1 MTLKP
6 GFDYMNNPLLNK
18 GTAFSKEERASY
30 QLDGLL
36 PPIIETIEQQAV
48 RIEMQIKNLETPLH
62 KHQLLT
68 NLYNENRTLYY
79 YVVTKNVTD
88 YLPIIYTPT
97 IGDAVIQY
105 HKDYTAPDE
114 ALFIDAFAP
123 EKLSASIKNYA
134 KNNPNIDMIVIT
146 DGEGVLGIGDWGVNG
161 VKIAVGKLAVYTVAA
176 GLAPDRVLPVV
187 IDAGT
192 NNETLLN
199 DPLYLGNKR
208 PRLSESEYDAF
219 IASFVNVMEEVF
231 PKAILHWEDFG
242 RANASRI
249 LHNYRDKICTF
260 NDDIQGTGA
269 MVVAAVLATI
279 QVSKIP
285 LSEQKIIIF
294 GAGTA
299 GIGIADQLSAQWMR
313 ETGLPFES
321 AKKHFYLVDRNGLV
335 LDNMTDLTTGQ
346 KKYAHLSTE
355 WSNVPTDTLENL
367 MEAVHP
373 TMLIGCS
380 GVTGAFKE
388 SIVKKMTQY
397 TERPAILPLSN
408 PTKLAEATASDLIQW
423 TDGKALIVTG
433 SPSKPVEYQHTT
445 YEIGQANNALLYPGL
460 GLGALVT
467 RAKYITDGMLA
478 AASMAVAEQI
488 SPNKAGAALLPH
500 VRTLRDTSRAVAIA
514 VANQAVKENIHQ
526 VELTN
531 VTEAI
536 EREMWQPIYKG
547 VLICSTKRSNH

>member
-1 MTLKP
+1 MTLKS

-48 RIEMQIKNLETPLH
+48 RIEMQIENLETPLH

-219 IASFVNVMEEVF
+219 IASFVNVMKEVF

-313 ETGLPFES
+313 ETGLPFET

-346 KKYAHLSTE
+346 KKYAHPSTE

-488 SPNKAGAALLPH
+488 SPNEAGAALLPH
-500 VRTLRDTSRAVAIA
+500 VRTLRETSRAVAIA
-514 VANQAVKENIHQ
+514 VANQAIKENIHQ

-547 VLICSTKRSNH
+547 V

>member
-1 MTLKP
+1 MTVKP

-48 RIEMQIKNLETPLH
+48 RIETQIENLETPLH

-105 HKDYTAPDE
+105 HKEYTAPDE

-219 IASFVNVMEEVF
+219 IASFVNVMKEVF

-346 KKYAHLSTE
+346 KKYAHPSTE

-460 GLGALVT
+460 GQGALVT

-500 VRTLRDTSRAVAIA
+500 VRTLRETSRAVAIA
-514 VANQAVKENIHQ
+514 VANQAIKENIHQ

-547 VLICSTKRSNH
+547 V

>member
-1 MTLKP
+1 MTLKS

-18 GTAFSKEERASY
+18 GTAFSKEERANY

-48 RIEMQIKNLETPLH
+48 RIETQIENLETPLH

-79 YVVTKNVTD
+79 YLVTKNVTD

-105 HKDYTAPDE
+105 HKEYTAPDE

-219 IASFVNVMEEVF
+219 IASFVNVMKEVF

-279 QVSKIP
+279 QVSRIP

-299 GIGIADQLSAQWMR
+299 GIGIADQLSAQLMR
-313 ETGLPFES
+313 ETGLPFEK
-321 AKKHFYLVDRNGLV
+321 AKKHFYLVDRKGLV

-346 KKYAHLSTE
+346 KKYAHPSAE

-367 MEAVHP
+367 VEAVHP

-433 SPSKPVEYQHTT
+433 SPSKPVEYQNTT

-467 RAKYITDGMLA
+467 RAKYITDDMLA

-500 VRTLRDTSRAVAIA
+500 VRTLRETSRAVAIA
-514 VANQAVKENIHQ
+514 VANQAIKENIHQ

-531 VTEAI
+531 VIEAI
-536 EREMWQPIYKG
+536 ELEMWQPIYKG
-547 VLICSTKRSNH
+547 V

>member
-1 MTLKP
+1 MTLKS

-48 RIEMQIKNLETPLH
+48 RIETQIENLETPLH

-114 ALFIDAFAP
+114 ALFVDAFAP

-208 PRLSESEYDAF
+208 SRLSESEYDAF
-219 IASFVNVMEEVF
+219 IASFVNVMKEVF

-279 QVSKIP
+279 QVSRIP

-299 GIGIADQLSAQWMR
+299 GIGIADQLSAQLMR
-313 ETGLPFES
+313 ETGLPFEK
-321 AKKHFYLVDRNGLV
+321 AKKHFYLVDRKGLV

-346 KKYAHLSTE
+346 KKYAHPSAE

-367 MEAVHP
+367 VEAVHP

-433 SPSKPVEYQHTT
+433 SPSKPVEYQNTT

-467 RAKYITDGMLA
+467 RAKYITDDMLA

-500 VRTLRDTSRAVAIA
+500 VRTLRETSRAVAIA
-514 VANQAVKENIHQ
+514 VANQAIKENIHQ

-531 VTEAI
+531 VIEAI
-536 EREMWQPIYKG
+536 ELEMWQPIYKG
-547 VLICSTKRSNH
+547 V

>member
-1 MTLKP
+1 MTVKP

-48 RIEMQIKNLETPLH
+48 RIETQIENLETPLH

-105 HKDYTAPDE
+105 HKEYTAPDE

-134 KNNPNIDMIVIT
+134 KNNPKIDMIVIT

-219 IASFVNVMEEVF
+219 IASFVNVMKEVF

-313 ETGLPFES
+313 ETGLPFET

-346 KKYAHLSTE
+346 KKYAHPSTE

-488 SPNKAGAALLPH
+488 APNKAGAALLPH
-500 VRTLRDTSRAVAIA
+500 VRTLRETSRAVAIA
-514 VANQAVKENIHQ
+514 VANQAIKENIHQ

-547 VLICSTKRSNH
+547 V

>member
-1 MTLKP
+1 MTVKP

-48 RIEMQIKNLETPLH
+48 RIETQIENLETPLH

-105 HKDYTAPDE
+105 HKEYTAPDE

-219 IASFVNVMEEVF
+219 IASFVNVMKEVF

-313 ETGLPFES
+313 ETGLPFET

-346 KKYAHLSTE
+346 KKYAHPSTE

-445 YEIGQANNALLYPGL
+445 YEIGQANNALLYSGL

-500 VRTLRDTSRAVAIA
+500 VRTLRETSRAVAIA
-514 VANQAVKENIHQ
+514 VANQAIKENIHQ

-547 VLICSTKRSNH
+547 V

>member
-1 MTLKP
+1 MTLKS

-48 RIEMQIKNLETPLH
+48 RIETQIENLETPLH

-97 IGDAVIQY
+97 IGDTVIQY

-219 IASFVNVMEEVF
+219 IASFVNVMKEVF

-346 KKYAHLSTE
+346 KKYAHPSTE

-500 VRTLRDTSRAVAIA
+500 VRTLRETSRAVAIA
-514 VANQAVKENIHQ
+514 VANQAIKENIHQ

-547 VLICSTKRSNH
+547 V

>member
-1 MTLKP
+1 MTLKS

-48 RIEMQIKNLETPLH
+48 RIETQIENLETPLH

-79 YVVTKNVTD
+79 YLVTKNVTD

-114 ALFIDAFAP
+114 ALFVDAFAP

-219 IASFVNVMEEVF
+219 IASFVNVMKEVF

-279 QVSKIP
+279 QVSRIP

-299 GIGIADQLSAQWMR
+299 GIGIADQLSAQLMR
-313 ETGLPFES
+313 ETGLPFEK
-321 AKKHFYLVDRNGLV
+321 AKKHFYLVDRKGLV

-346 KKYAHLSTE
+346 KKYAHPSAE

-367 MEAVHP
+367 VEAVHP

-433 SPSKPVEYQHTT
+433 SPSKPVEYQNTT

-467 RAKYITDGMLA
+467 RAKYITDDMLA
-478 AASMAVAEQI
+478 AASLAVAEQI

-500 VRTLRDTSRAVAIA
+500 VRTLRETSRAVAIA
-514 VANQAVKENIHQ
+514 VANQAIKENIHQ

-531 VTEAI
+531 VIEAI
-536 EREMWQPIYKG
+536 ELEMWQPIYKG
-547 VLICSTKRSNH
+547 V

>member
-1 MTLKP
+1 MTLKS

-48 RIEMQIKNLETPLH
+48 RIETQIENLETPLH

-192 NNETLLN
+192 SNETLLN

-219 IASFVNVMEEVF
+219 IASFVNVMKEVF

-321 AKKHFYLVDRNGLV
+321 AKNHFYLVDRNGLV

-346 KKYAHLSTE
+346 KKYAHPSTE
-355 WSNVPTDTLENL
+355 WSNVPTNTLENL

-500 VRTLRDTSRAVAIA
+500 VRTLCETSRAVAIA

-547 VLICSTKRSNH
+547 V

>member
-1 MTLKP
+1 MTVKP

-48 RIEMQIKNLETPLH
+48 RIETQIENLETPLH

-105 HKDYTAPDE
+105 HKEYTAPDE

-219 IASFVNVMEEVF
+219 IASFVNVMKEVF

-299 GIGIADQLSAQWMR
+299 GIGIADQLSAQRMR
-313 ETGLPFES
+313 ETGLPFET

-346 KKYAHLSTE
+346 KKYAHPSTE

-488 SPNKAGAALLPH
+488 APNKAGAALLPH
-500 VRTLRDTSRAVAIA
+500 VRTLRETSRAVAIA
-514 VANQAVKENIHQ
+514 AANQAIKENIHQ

-547 VLICSTKRSNH
+547 V

>member
-1 MTLKP
+1 MTVKP

-48 RIEMQIKNLETPLH
+48 RIETQIENLETPLH

-105 HKDYTAPDE
+105 HKEYTAPDE

-219 IASFVNVMEEVF
+219 IASFVNVMKEVF

-313 ETGLPFES
+313 ETGLPFET

-346 KKYAHLSTE
+346 KKYAHPSTE

-488 SPNKAGAALLPH
+488 APNKAGAALLPH
-500 VRTLRDTSRAVAIA
+500 VRTLRETSRAVAIA
-514 VANQAVKENIHQ
+514 VANQAIKENIHQ

-547 VLICSTKRSNH
+547 V

>member
-1 MTLKP
+1 MTLKS

-48 RIEMQIKNLETPLH
+48 RIETQIENLETPLH

-114 ALFIDAFAP
+114 ALFVDAFAP

-219 IASFVNVMEEVF
+219 VASFVNVMKEVF

-279 QVSKIP
+279 QVSRIP

-313 ETGLPFES
+313 ETGLPFET

-346 KKYAHLSTE
+346 KKYAHPSTE

-488 SPNKAGAALLPH
+488 SPNEAGAALLPH
-500 VRTLRDTSRAVAIA
+500 VRTLRETSRAVAIA
-514 VANQAVKENIHQ
+514 VANQAIKENIHQ

-547 VLICSTKRSNH
+547 V

>member
-1 MTLKP
+1 MTLKS

-48 RIEMQIKNLETPLH
+48 RIETQIENLETPLH

-114 ALFIDAFAP
+114 ALFVDAFAP
-123 EKLSASIKNYA
+123 EKLSASIKNYS

-219 IASFVNVMEEVF
+219 IASFVNVMKEVF

-321 AKKHFYLVDRNGLV
+321 AKNHFYLVDRNGLV

-346 KKYAHLSTE
+346 KKYAHPSTE
-355 WSNVPTDTLENL
+355 WSNVPTNTLENL

-500 VRTLRDTSRAVAIA
+500 VRTLRETSRAVAIA
-514 VANQAVKENIHQ
+514 VANQAIKENIHQ

-547 VLICSTKRSNH
+547 V

>member
-1 MTLKP
+1 
-6 GFDYMNNPLLNK
+6 YMNNPLLNK

-48 RIEMQIKNLETPLH
+48 RIETQIENLETPLH

-114 ALFIDAFAP
+114 ALFVDAFAP

-208 PRLSESEYDAF
+208 PHLSESEYDAF
-219 IASFVNVMEEVF
+219 IASFVNVMKEVF

-279 QVSKIP
+279 QVSRIP

-299 GIGIADQLSAQWMR
+299 GIGIADQLSAQLMR
-313 ETGLPFES
+313 ETGLPFEK
-321 AKKHFYLVDRNGLV
+321 AKKHFYLVDRKGLV

-346 KKYAHLSTE
+346 KKYAHPSAE

-367 MEAVHP
+367 VEAVHP

-433 SPSKPVEYQHTT
+433 SPSKPVEYQNTT

-467 RAKYITDGMLA
+467 RAKYITDDMLA

-488 SPNKAGAALLPH
+488 SPNKSGAALLPH
-500 VRTLRDTSRAVAIA
+500 VRTLRETSRAVAIA
-514 VANQAVKENIHQ
+514 VANQAIKENIHQ

-531 VTEAI
+531 VIEAI
-536 EREMWQPIYKG
+536 ELEMWQPIYKG
-547 VLICSTKRSNH
+547 V

>member
-1 MTLKP
+1 MTLKS

-48 RIEMQIKNLETPLH
+48 RIETQIENLETPLH

-114 ALFIDAFAP
+114 ALFVDAFAP

-208 PRLSESEYDAF
+208 PRLSESEYNAF
-219 IASFVNVMEEVF
+219 IASFVNVMKEVF

-279 QVSKIP
+279 QVSRIP

-299 GIGIADQLSAQWMR
+299 GIGIADQLSAQLMR
-313 ETGLPFES
+313 ETGLPFEK
-321 AKKHFYLVDRNGLV
+321 AKKHFYLVDRKGLV

-346 KKYAHLSTE
+346 KKYAHPSAE

-367 MEAVHP
+367 VEAVHP

-433 SPSKPVEYQHTT
+433 SPSKPVEYQNTT

-467 RAKYITDGMLA
+467 RAKYITDDMLA

-500 VRTLRDTSRAVAIA
+500 VRTLRETSRAVAIA
-514 VANQAVKENIHQ
+514 VANQAIKENIHQ

-531 VTEAI
+531 VIEAI
-536 EREMWQPIYKG
+536 ELEMWQPIYKG
-547 VLICSTKRSNH
+547 V

>member
-1 MTLKP
+1 MTVKP

-48 RIEMQIKNLETPLH
+48 RIETQIENLETPLH

-105 HKDYTAPDE
+105 HKEYTAPDE

-161 VKIAVGKLAVYTVAA
+161 VKIAVGKLAVYTVAT

-219 IASFVNVMEEVF
+219 IASFVNVMKEVF

-346 KKYAHLSTE
+346 KKYAHPSTE

-500 VRTLRDTSRAVAIA
+500 VRTLRETSRAVAIA
-514 VANQAVKENIHQ
+514 VANQAIKENIHQ

-547 VLICSTKRSNH
+547 V

>member
-1 MTLKP
+1 MTVKS

-18 GTAFSKEERASY
+18 GTAFSEEERANY

-48 RIEMQIKNLETPLH
+48 RIETQIENLETPLH

-114 ALFIDAFAP
+114 ALFVDAFAP

-199 DPLYLGNKR
+199 DPLSLGNKR

-219 IASFVNVMEEVF
+219 IASFVNVMKEVF

-279 QVSKIP
+279 QVSRIP

-299 GIGIADQLSAQWMR
+299 GIGIADQLSAQLMR
-313 ETGLPFES
+313 ETGLPFEK
-321 AKKHFYLVDRNGLV
+321 AKKHFYLVDRKGLV

-346 KKYAHLSTE
+346 KKYAHPSAE

-367 MEAVHP
+367 VEAVHP

-433 SPSKPVEYQHTT
+433 SPSKPVEYQNTT

-467 RAKYITDGMLA
+467 RAKYITDDMLA

-500 VRTLRDTSRAVAIA
+500 VRTLRETSRAVAIA
-514 VANQAVKENIHQ
+514 VANQAIKENIHQ

-531 VTEAI
+531 VIEAI
-536 EREMWQPIYKG
+536 ELEMWQPIYKG
-547 VLICSTKRSNH
+547 V

>member
-1 MTLKP
+1 MTLKS

-18 GTAFSKEERASY
+18 GTAFSKEERANY

-48 RIEMQIKNLETPLH
+48 RIETQIENLETPLH

-79 YVVTKNVTD
+79 YLVTKNVTD

-105 HKDYTAPDE
+105 HKEYTAPDE

-199 DPLYLGNKR
+199 DSLYLGNKS

-219 IASFVNVMEEVF
+219 IASFVNVMKEVF

-279 QVSKIP
+279 QVSRIP

-299 GIGIADQLSAQWMR
+299 GIGIADQLSAQLMR
-313 ETGLPFES
+313 ETGLPFEK
-321 AKKHFYLVDRNGLV
+321 AKKHFYLVDRKGLV

-346 KKYAHLSTE
+346 KKYAHPSAE

-367 MEAVHP
+367 VEAVHP

-433 SPSKPVEYQHTT
+433 SPSKPVEYQNTT

-467 RAKYITDGMLA
+467 RAKYITDDMLA

-488 SPNKAGAALLPH
+488 SPNKSGAAFLPH
-500 VRTLRDTSRAVAIA
+500 VRTLRETSRAVAIA
-514 VANQAVKENIHQ
+514 VANQAIKENIHQ

-531 VTEAI
+531 VIEAI
-536 EREMWQPIYKG
+536 ELEMWQPIYKG
-547 VLICSTKRSNH
+547 V

>member
-1 MTLKP
+1 MTLKS

-48 RIEMQIKNLETPLH
+48 RIETQIENLETPLH

-114 ALFIDAFAP
+114 ALFVDAFAP

-219 IASFVNVMEEVF
+219 IASFVNVMKEVF

-279 QVSKIP
+279 QVSRIP

-299 GIGIADQLSAQWMR
+299 GIGIADQLSAQLMR
-313 ETGLPFES
+313 ETGLPFEK
-321 AKKHFYLVDRNGLV
+321 AKKHFYLVDRKGLV

-346 KKYAHLSTE
+346 MKYAHPSAE

-367 MEAVHP
+367 VEAVHP

-433 SPSKPVEYQHTT
+433 SPSKPVEYQNTT

-467 RAKYITDGMLA
+467 RAKYITDDMLA

-500 VRTLRDTSRAVAIA
+500 VRTLRETSRAVAIA
-514 VANQAVKENIHQ
+514 VANQAIKENIHQ

-531 VTEAI
+531 VIEAI
-536 EREMWQPIYKG
+536 ELEMWQPIYKG
-547 VLICSTKRSNH
+547 V

>member
-1 MTLKP
+1 MTVKP

-48 RIEMQIKNLETPLH
+48 RIETQIENLETPLH

-105 HKDYTAPDE
+105 HKEYTAPDE

-219 IASFVNVMEEVF
+219 IASFVNVMKEVF

-346 KKYAHLSTE
+346 KKYAHPSTE
-355 WSNVPTDTLENL
+355 WSNMPTDTLENL

-500 VRTLRDTSRAVAIA
+500 VRTLRETSRAVAIA
-514 VANQAVKENIHQ
+514 VANQAIKENIHQ

-547 VLICSTKRSNH
+547 V

>member
-1 MTLKP
+1 MTVKS

-18 GTAFSKEERASY
+18 GTAFSEEERANY

-48 RIEMQIKNLETPLH
+48 RIETQIENLETPLH

-114 ALFIDAFAP
+114 ALFVDAFAP

-219 IASFVNVMEEVF
+219 IASFVNVMKEVF

-279 QVSKIP
+279 QVSRIP

-299 GIGIADQLSAQWMR
+299 GIGIADQLSAQLMR
-313 ETGLPFES
+313 ETGLPFEK
-321 AKKHFYLVDRNGLV
+321 AKKHFYLVDRKGLV

-346 KKYAHLSTE
+346 KKYAHPSAE

-367 MEAVHP
+367 VEAVHP

-397 TERPAILPLSN
+397 TERSAILPLSN

-433 SPSKPVEYQHTT
+433 SPSKPVEYQNTT

-467 RAKYITDGMLA
+467 RAKYITDDMLA

-500 VRTLRDTSRAVAIA
+500 VRTLRETSRAVAIA
-514 VANQAVKENIHQ
+514 VANQAIKENIHQ

-531 VTEAI
+531 VIEAI
-536 EREMWQPIYKG
+536 ELEMWQPIYKG
-547 VLICSTKRSNH
+547 V

>member
-1 MTLKP
+1 MTLKS
-6 GFDYMNNPLLNK
+6 GFDYLNNPLLNK
-18 GTAFSKEERASY
+18 GTAFTNEERASY
-30 QLDGLL
+30 HLDGLL
-36 PPIIETIEQQAV
+36 PPIIETIEQQAA
-48 RIEMQIKNLETPLH
+48 RIEYQIENLETALH

-79 YVVTKNVTD
+79 YVVTKNVTE
-88 YLPIIYTPT
+88 YLPLIYTPT
-97 IGDAVIQY
+97 IGDAVIHY
-105 HKDYTAPDE
+105 HTDYNAPDE

-123 EKLSASIKNYA
+123 EKLRASIENYA

-192 NNETLLN
+192 NNKTLLE
-199 DPLYLGNKR
+199 DPRYLGNKR
-208 PRLSESEYDAF
+208 PRLSENEYDTF
-219 IASFVNVMEEVF
+219 IAQLVDAMTSVF

-249 LHNYRDKICTF
+249 LHNYREEICTF

-279 QVSKIP
+279 QVSRIP

-299 GIGIADQLSAQWMR
+299 GIGIADQLSGQLMR
-313 ETGLPFES
+313 ETGLSFD
-321 AKKHFYLVDRNGLV
+321 AARKHFYLVDRDGLV
-335 LDNMTDLTTGQ
+335 LDHMTDLTTGQ
-346 KKYAHLSTE
+346 KKYAHPASDWENTP
-355 WSNVPTDTLENL
+355 VDTLEHL
-367 MEAVHP
+367 VEAVHP

-388 SIVKKMTQY
+388 SIVKKMAEH

-408 PTKLAEATASDLIQW
+408 PTKLAEATAADLIKW

-478 AASMAVAEQI
+478 AASMAVAKQI
-488 SPNKAGAALLPH
+488 SPNEPGAALLPH
-500 VRTLRDTSRAVAIA
+500 VRTLRETSRAVAIA
-514 VANQAVKENIHQ
+514 VANQAIKENIQ
-526 VELTN
+526 QTKLTN
-531 VTEAI
+531 VTEAV
-536 EREMWQPIYKG
+536 ELEMWQPTYKG
-547 VLICSTKRSNH
+547 V

>member
-1 MTLKP
+1 MTLKS

-36 PPIIETIEQQAV
+36 PSIIETIEQQAV
-48 RIEMQIKNLETPLH
+48 RIETQIENLETPLH

-105 HKDYTAPDE
+105 HKEYTAPDE

-219 IASFVNVMEEVF
+219 IASFVNVMKEVF

-321 AKKHFYLVDRNGLV
+321 AKNHFYLVDRNGLV

-346 KKYAHLSTE
+346 KKYAHPSTE

-433 SPSKPVEYQHTT
+433 SPSKPVEYHHTT

-488 SPNKAGAALLPH
+488 SPNEAGAALLPH
-500 VRTLRDTSRAVAIA
+500 VRTLRETSRAVAIA
-514 VANQAVKENIHQ
+514 VANQAIKENIHQ

-547 VLICSTKRSNH
+547 V

>member
-1 MTLKP
+1 MTVKP

-48 RIEMQIKNLETPLH
+48 RIETQIENLETPLH

-105 HKDYTAPDE
+105 HKEYTAPDE

-219 IASFVNVMEEVF
+219 IASFVNVMKEVF

-335 LDNMTDLTTGQ
+335 LDNMTDLTTWQ
-346 KKYAHLSTE
+346 KKYAHPSTE

-500 VRTLRDTSRAVAIA
+500 VRTLRETSRAVAIA
-514 VANQAVKENIHQ
+514 VANQAIKENIHQ

-547 VLICSTKRSNH
+547 V

>member
-1 MTLKP
+1 MTFKP
-6 GFDYMNNPLLNK
+6 GFDIMNNPLLNK
-18 GTAFSKEERASY
+18 GTAFTKEERSNY
-30 QLDGLL
+30 NLDGLL
-36 PPIIETIEQQAV
+36 PPIIETMEQQAI
-48 RIEMQIKNLETPLH
+48 RIENQIKNLETALH

-68 NLYNENRTLYY
+68 NLYNENRILYY
-79 YVVTKNVTD
+79 YVVSKNVTE
-88 YLPIIYTPT
+88 YLPLIYTPT
-97 IGDAVIQY
+97 IGDAVINY
-105 HKDYTAPDE
+105 HKEYSAPDE

-123 EKLSASIKNYA
+123 EKLKTSIENYA
-134 KNNPNIDMIVIT
+134 KNNPAIDMIVIT

-161 VKIAVGKLAVYTVAA
+161 VKIAVGKSAVYTVAA

-192 NNETLLN
+192 NNKSLLE

-208 PRLSESEYDAF
+208 PRLSEKEYDLF
-219 IASFVNVMEEVF
+219 IASFVAIMNEVF

-249 LHNYRDKICTF
+249 LQHYRDKICTF

-269 MVVAAVLATI
+269 MVVAAALATI
-279 QVSKIP
+279 HVSHIP
-285 LSEQKIIIF
+285 LNKQKIIIF

-299 GIGIADQLSAQWMR
+299 GIGIADQLSAQLMR
-313 ETGLPFES
+313 ETGLPFDT

-346 KKYAHLSTE
+346 KKYAQQASE
-355 WSNVPTDTLENL
+355 WASMPAGTLEEL
-367 MEAVHP
+367 VEAIHP

-388 SIVKKMTQY
+388 SIVRKMSDH

-408 PTKLAEATASDLIQW
+408 PTKLAEATAADLINW

-433 SPSKPVEYQHTT
+433 SPSEPVEYQNTT

-467 RAKYITDGMLA
+467 RAKFITDGMLA
-478 AASMAVAEQI
+478 AASKAVADQI
-488 SPNKAGAALLPH
+488 SPSEPGAALLPH
-500 VRTLRDTSRAVAIA
+500 VRTLRETSQAVAIA
-514 VANQAVKENIHQ
+514 VANEAVKENIHQ
-526 VELTN
+526 IELTN
-531 VTEAI
+531 IREAV
-536 EREMWQPIYKG
+536 EREMWHPTYKG
-547 VLICSTKRSNH
+547 V

>member
-1 MTLKP
+1 MTVKP

-48 RIEMQIKNLETPLH
+48 RIETQIENLETPLH

-105 HKDYTAPDE
+105 HKEYTAPDE

-219 IASFVNVMEEVF
+219 IASFVNVMKEVF

-313 ETGLPFES
+313 ETGLPFET

-346 KKYAHLSTE
+346 KKYAHPSTE

-460 GLGALVT
+460 GLGAIVT

-500 VRTLRDTSRAVAIA
+500 VRTLRETSRAVAIA
-514 VANQAVKENIHQ
+514 VANQAIKENIHQ

-547 VLICSTKRSNH
+547 V

>member
-1 MTLKP
+1 MTVKS

-18 GTAFSKEERASY
+18 GTAFSEEERANY

-48 RIEMQIKNLETPLH
+48 RIETQIENLETPLH

-79 YVVTKNVTD
+79 YLVTKNVTD

-105 HKDYTAPDE
+105 HKEYTAPDE

-123 EKLSASIKNYA
+123 EKLSPSIKNYA

-219 IASFVNVMEEVF
+219 IASFVNVMKEVF

-242 RANASRI
+242 LANASRI

-279 QVSKIP
+279 QVSRIP

-299 GIGIADQLSAQWMR
+299 GIGIADQLSAQLMR
-313 ETGLPFES
+313 ETGLPFEK
-321 AKKHFYLVDRNGLV
+321 AKKHFYLVDRKGLV

-346 KKYAHLSTE
+346 KKYAHPSAE

-367 MEAVHP
+367 VEAVHP

-433 SPSKPVEYQHTT
+433 SPSKPVEYQNTT

-467 RAKYITDGMLA
+467 RAKYITDDMLA

-500 VRTLRDTSRAVAIA
+500 VRTLRETSRAVAIA
-514 VANQAVKENIHQ
+514 VANQAIKENIHQ

-531 VTEAI
+531 VIEAI

-547 VLICSTKRSNH
+547 V

>member
-1 MTLKP
+1 MTVKP

-48 RIEMQIKNLETPLH
+48 RIETQIENLETPLH

-105 HKDYTAPDE
+105 HKEYTAPDE

-219 IASFVNVMEEVF
+219 IASFVNVMKEVF

-313 ETGLPFES
+313 ETGLPFET

-346 KKYAHLSTE
+346 KKYAHPSTE

-433 SPSKPVEYQHTT
+433 SPSKPAEYQHTT

-500 VRTLRDTSRAVAIA
+500 VRTLRETSRAVAIA
-514 VANQAVKENIHQ
+514 AANQAIKENIHQ

-547 VLICSTKRSNH
+547 V

>member
-1 MTLKP
+1 MTLKS

-48 RIEMQIKNLETPLH
+48 RIETQIENLETPLH

-114 ALFIDAFAP
+114 ALFVDAFAP

-219 IASFVNVMEEVF
+219 IASFVNVMKEVF

-279 QVSKIP
+279 QVSRIP

-299 GIGIADQLSAQWMR
+299 GIGIADQLSAQLMR
-313 ETGLPFES
+313 ETGLPFEK
-321 AKKHFYLVDRNGLV
+321 AKKHFYLVDRKGLV

-346 KKYAHLSTE
+346 KKYAHPSAE

-367 MEAVHP
+367 VEAVHP

-433 SPSKPVEYQHTT
+433 SPSKPVEYQNTT

-467 RAKYITDGMLA
+467 RAKYITGDMLA

-500 VRTLRDTSRAVAIA
+500 VRTLRETSRAVAIA
-514 VANQAVKENIHQ
+514 VANQAIKENIHQ

-531 VTEAI
+531 VIEAI
-536 EREMWQPIYKG
+536 ELEMWQPIYKG
-547 VLICSTKRSNH
+547 V

>member
-1 MTLKP
+1 MTVKS

-18 GTAFSKEERASY
+18 GTAFSEEERANY

-48 RIEMQIKNLETPLH
+48 RIETQIENLETPLH

-114 ALFIDAFAP
+114 ALFVDAFAP

-219 IASFVNVMEEVF
+219 IASFVNVMKEVF

-279 QVSKIP
+279 QVSRIP

-299 GIGIADQLSAQWMR
+299 GIGIADQLSAQLMR
-313 ETGLPFES
+313 ETGLPFEK
-321 AKKHFYLVDRNGLV
+321 AKKHFYLVDRKGLV

-346 KKYAHLSTE
+346 KKYAHPSAE

-367 MEAVHP
+367 VEAVHP

-433 SPSKPVEYQHTT
+433 SPSKPVEYQNTT

-467 RAKYITDGMLA
+467 RAKYITDDMLA

-500 VRTLRDTSRAVAIA
+500 VRTLRETSRAVAIA
-514 VANQAVKENIHQ
+514 VANQAIKENIHQ

-531 VTEAI
+531 VIEAI
-536 EREMWQPIYKG
+536 ELEMWQLIYKG
-547 VLICSTKRSNH
+547 V

>member
-1 MTLKP
+1 MTVKS

-18 GTAFSKEERASY
+18 GTAFSEEERANY

-48 RIEMQIKNLETPLH
+48 RIETQIENSETPLH

-79 YVVTKNVTD
+79 YLVTKNVTD

-105 HKDYTAPDE
+105 HKEYTAPDE

-123 EKLSASIKNYA
+123 EKLSPSIKNYA

-219 IASFVNVMEEVF
+219 IASFVNVMKEVF

-279 QVSKIP
+279 QVSRIP

-299 GIGIADQLSAQWMR
+299 GIGIADQLSAQLMR
-313 ETGLPFES
+313 ETGLPFEK
-321 AKKHFYLVDRNGLV
+321 AKKHFYLVDRKGLV

-346 KKYAHLSTE
+346 KKYAHPSAE

-367 MEAVHP
+367 VEAVHP

-433 SPSKPVEYQHTT
+433 SPSKPVEYQNTT

-467 RAKYITDGMLA
+467 RAKYITDDMLA

-500 VRTLRDTSRAVAIA
+500 VRTLRETSRAVAIA
-514 VANQAVKENIHQ
+514 VANQAIKENIHQ

-531 VTEAI
+531 VIEAI

-547 VLICSTKRSNH
+547 V

>member
-1 MTLKP
+1 MTLKS

-48 RIEMQIKNLETPLH
+48 RIEMQIENLETPLH

-105 HKDYTAPDE
+105 HKEYTAPDE
-114 ALFIDAFAP
+114 ALFVDAFAP

-219 IASFVNVMEEVF
+219 IASFVNVMKEVF

-346 KKYAHLSTE
+346 KKYAHPSTE

-488 SPNKAGAALLPH
+488 SPNEAGAALLPH
-500 VRTLRDTSRAVAIA
+500 VRTLRETSRAVAIA
-514 VANQAVKENIHQ
+514 VANQAIKENIHQ

-531 VTEAI
+531 VTEAM

-547 VLICSTKRSNH
+547 V

>member
-1 MTLKP
+1 MTVKS

-18 GTAFSKEERASY
+18 GTAFSEEERANY

-48 RIEMQIKNLETPLH
+48 RIETQIENLETPLH

-79 YVVTKNVTD
+79 YLVTKNVTD

-105 HKDYTAPDE
+105 HKEYAAPDE

-219 IASFVNVMEEVF
+219 IASFVNVMKEVF

-279 QVSKIP
+279 QVSRIP

-299 GIGIADQLSAQWMR
+299 GIGIADQLSAQLMR
-313 ETGLPFES
+313 ETGLPFEK
-321 AKKHFYLVDRNGLV
+321 AKKHFYLVDRKGLV

-346 KKYAHLSTE
+346 KKYAHPSAE

-367 MEAVHP
+367 VEAVHP

-433 SPSKPVEYQHTT
+433 SPSKPVEYQNTT

-467 RAKYITDGMLA
+467 RAKYITDDMLA

-488 SPNKAGAALLPH
+488 SPNKSGAALLPH
-500 VRTLRDTSRAVAIA
+500 VRTLRETSRAVAIA
-514 VANQAVKENIHQ
+514 VANQAIKENIHQ

-531 VTEAI
+531 VIEAI
-536 EREMWQPIYKG
+536 ELEMWQPIYKG
-547 VLICSTKRSNH
+547 V

>member
-1 MTLKP
+1 MTVKS

-18 GTAFSKEERASY
+18 GTAFSKEERANY

-48 RIEMQIKNLETPLH
+48 RIETQIENLETPLH

-79 YVVTKNVTD
+79 YLVTKNVTD

-105 HKDYTAPDE
+105 HKEYTAPDE

-199 DPLYLGNKR
+199 DSLYLGNKG
-208 PRLSESEYDAF
+208 PRLSEIEYDAF
-219 IASFVNVMEEVF
+219 IASFVNVMKEVF

-279 QVSKIP
+279 QVSRIP

-299 GIGIADQLSAQWMR
+299 GIGIADQLSAQLMR
-313 ETGLPFES
+313 ETGLPFEK
-321 AKKHFYLVDRNGLV
+321 AKKHFYLVDRKGLV

-346 KKYAHLSTE
+346 KKYAHPSAE

-367 MEAVHP
+367 VEAVHP

-433 SPSKPVEYQHTT
+433 SPSKPVEYQNTT

-467 RAKYITDGMLA
+467 RAKYITDDMLA

-500 VRTLRDTSRAVAIA
+500 VRTLRETSRAVAIA
-514 VANQAVKENIHQ
+514 VANQAIKENIHQ

-531 VTEAI
+531 VIEAI
-536 EREMWQPIYKG
+536 ELEMWQPIYKG
-547 VLICSTKRSNH
+547 V

>member
-48 RIEMQIKNLETPLH
+48 RIETQIENLETPLH

-114 ALFIDAFAP
+114 ALFVDAFAP

-219 IASFVNVMEEVF
+219 IASFVNVMKEVF

-346 KKYAHLSTE
+346 KKYAHPSTE

-488 SPNKAGAALLPH
+488 LPNKAGAALLPH
-500 VRTLRDTSRAVAIA
+500 VRTLRETSRAVAIA
-514 VANQAVKENIHQ
+514 VANQAIKENIHQ

-547 VLICSTKRSNH
+547 V

>member
-1 MTLKP
+1 MTLKS

-48 RIEMQIKNLETPLH
+48 RIETQIENLETPLH

-79 YVVTKNVTD
+79 YLVTKNVTD

-105 HKDYTAPDE
+105 HKEYTAPDE

-199 DPLYLGNKR
+199 DSLYLGNKR

-219 IASFVNVMEEVF
+219 IASFVNVMKEVF

-279 QVSKIP
+279 QVSRIP

-299 GIGIADQLSAQWMR
+299 GIGIADQLSAQLMR
-313 ETGLPFES
+313 ETGLPFEK
-321 AKKHFYLVDRNGLV
+321 AKKHFYLVDRKGLV

-346 KKYAHLSTE
+346 KKYAHPSAE

-367 MEAVHP
+367 VEAVHP

-433 SPSKPVEYQHTT
+433 SPSKPVEYQNTT

-467 RAKYITDGMLA
+467 RAKYITDDMLA

-500 VRTLRDTSRAVAIA
+500 VRTLRETSRAVAIA
-514 VANQAVKENIHQ
+514 VANQAIKENIHQ

-531 VTEAI
+531 VIEAI
-536 EREMWQPIYKG
+536 ELEMWQPIYKG
-547 VLICSTKRSNH
+547 V

>member
-1 MTLKP
+1 MTVKP

-48 RIEMQIKNLETPLH
+48 RIETQIENLETPLH

-105 HKDYTAPDE
+105 HKEYTAPDE

-219 IASFVNVMEEVF
+219 IASFVNVMKEVF

-313 ETGLPFES
+313 ETGLPFET

-346 KKYAHLSTE
+346 KKYAHPSTE
-355 WSNVPTDTLENL
+355 WSKVPTDTLENL

-488 SPNKAGAALLPH
+488 APNKAGAALLPH
-500 VRTLRDTSRAVAIA
+500 VRTLRETSRAVAIA
-514 VANQAVKENIHQ
+514 VANQAIKENIHQ

-547 VLICSTKRSNH
+547 V

>member
-1 MTLKP
+1 MTLKS

-18 GTAFSKEERASY
+18 GTAFSKEERANY

-48 RIEMQIKNLETPLH
+48 RIETQIENLETPLH

-79 YVVTKNVTD
+79 YLVTKNVTD

-105 HKDYTAPDE
+105 HKEYTAPDE

-219 IASFVNVMEEVF
+219 IASFVNVMKEVF

-279 QVSKIP
+279 QVSRIP

-299 GIGIADQLSAQWMR
+299 GIGIADQLSAQLMR
-313 ETGLPFES
+313 ETGLPFEK
-321 AKKHFYLVDRNGLV
+321 AKKHFYLVDRKGLV

-346 KKYAHLSTE
+346 KKYAHPSAE

-367 MEAVHP
+367 VEAVHP

-433 SPSKPVEYQHTT
+433 SPSKPVEYQNTT

-467 RAKYITDGMLA
+467 RAKYITDDMLA

-500 VRTLRDTSRAVAIA
+500 VRTLRETSRAVAIA
-514 VANQAVKENIHQ
+514 VANQAIKENIHQ

-531 VTEAI
+531 VIDAI
-536 EREMWQPIYKG
+536 ELEMWQPIYKG
-547 VLICSTKRSNH
+547 V

>member
-1 MTLKP
+1 MTLKS

-48 RIEMQIKNLETPLH
+48 RIETQIENLETPLH

-219 IASFVNVMEEVF
+219 IASFVNVMKEVF

-285 LSEQKIIIF
+285 LSEQKILIF

-313 ETGLPFES
+313 ETGLPFET

-346 KKYAHLSTE
+346 KKYAHPSTE

-488 SPNKAGAALLPH
+488 SPNEAGAALLPH
-500 VRTLRDTSRAVAIA
+500 VRTLRETSRAVAIA
-514 VANQAVKENIHQ
+514 VANQAIKENIHQ

-547 VLICSTKRSNH
+547 V